1 MLTLRDGSWRNM
13 AGERRAITL
22 HHKWGERRMTCPEYE
37 RLLQL
42 YEAALR
48 HWGRV
53 LWSSQADVS
62 DIPERLASE
71 MKQKAYNERNEAHER
86 IRAHRLSCSVCKSRL
101 RVVPKQ

>member
-1 MLTLRDGSWRNM
+1 
-13 AGERRAITL
+13 
-22 HHKWGERRMTCPEYE
+22 MTCPEYE

-53 LWSSQADVS
+53 LWSSKADVA

-86 IRAHRLSCSVCKSRL
+86 MRAHRQSCSVCKSRL